1 MYETRKTETS
11 LLESNDINPELV
23 TANQDKWA
31 SSLLS
36 KKPEQVATL
45 YSAEATF
52 LPTASGEFKK
62 GQSGAQEYFKHF
74 LEKDPSSEV
83 TEEKITVLDSDHYL
97 HNGKYKFAIGP
108 SDARETIEAE
118 FSFVW
123 ERNDE
128 GEWKIIHHHS
138 SLIPKQ
144 EDFAN
149 SLETNPSSEITE
161 GVVQPLGPDHYL
173 QSGLYDFEIGPDDD
187 SKKIEA
193 RFSFVWEKDE
203 AGKWRIIHRHYS
215 IKPVN

>member
-11 LLESNDINPELV
+11 LLENNEIDPELV
-23 TANQDKWA
+23 AANQNEWA
-31 SSLLS
+31 ESLLS
-36 KKPEQVATL
+36 KKPEQVAAL
-45 YSAEATF
+45 YGAEATF

-62 GQSGAQEYFKHF
+62 GQAGAQEYFKHF
-74 LEKDPSSEV
+74 LEKNPSSEV
-83 TEEKITVLDSDHYL
+83 TEEKIIALDPNHYL
-97 HNGKYKFAIGP
+97 HHGKYKFAIGP

-123 ERNDE
+123 EKDND

-161 GVVQPLGPDHYL
+161 GLVQALGPEHYL
-173 QSGLYDFEIGPDDD
+173 QSGLYDFTMGPDAGAQ
-187 SKKIEA
+187 KIEA

-203 AGKWRIIHRHYS
+203 TGKWRIIHRHYS
-215 IKPVN
+215 VKPKN